1 MLCTHP
7 CASPFQLPQHQLP
20 GTFLTVEDIPCLGC
34 PSCSIFQPPAALTL
48 NNSSTL
54 KDSAP
59 PGYHLLQEALPDSP
73 AGFVHPCLHW
83 SVILCLHSCLLH
95 QIGIS
100 SRAGPRSESFLC
112 ARHRPAESPA
122 PPGAGG
128 TGDVPPLST
137 CPSRCLF
144 STAALWS
151 PRFRSFRPA
160 FCKPHPEFF
169 DDDGSLG
176 RVTVDPGQGPEG
188 RHWSGGFWERWLLVR
203 GVGGGPATT
212 SHCLLCKCPFYLS
225 LSFSSCL
232 GCFQPWSC
240 LPARNS
246 GRLAI

>member
-1 MLCTHP
+1 M
-7 CASPFQLPQHQLP
+7 
-20 GTFLTVEDIPCLGC
+20 
-34 PSCSIFQPPAALTL
+34 
-48 NNSSTL
+48 
-54 KDSAP
+54 
-59 PGYHLLQEALPDSP
+59 
-73 AGFVHPCLHW
+73 
-83 SVILCLHSCLLH
+83 ILCLHSCLLH

-128 TGDVPPLST
+128 TGDIPQAH
-137 CPSRCLF
+137 PSRRLF
-144 STAALWS
+144 SAAASWS

-160 FCKPHPEFF
+160 LWKPHPEFF
-169 DDDGSLG
+169 DDDGNLG

-188 RHWSGGFWERWLLVR
+188 RHWSGGFWERRLLVR
-203 GVGGGPATT
+203 GAGGGPATT
-212 SHCLLCKCPFYLS
+212 SHCLLCKCPSYLS
-225 LSFSSCL
+225 LSLSSCL